1 MTDIAL
7 LMTGVLTTGQPSPP
21 IAPQLPLVQRDS
33 NHEKSTQ
40 GQLSQIV
47 PTAQITPPEFMQPE
61 ATAQAAASRITIKN
75 ESTLNPIEINILS
88 EISCLVG
95 SRNFQVLGKDNKH
108 VIAESLNFH
117 VSAPEMLLSSQPI
130 PKLVGE
136 WGNTVRS
143 FQKSPLK
150 ESKKIMLASTYF
162 VGFQLASDNLPTT
175 TPSRRAQRP
184 TGKQGS
190 NQIRAQMYNS
200 QSLPALRFGDSG
212 VAVRVLQRLLL
223 SSGYNGVQVDG
234 MFGVLT
240 EAAVKAFQNK
250 RSLAVD
256 GIVGQRTWY
265 ELTR

>member
-21 IAPQLPLVQRDS
+21 IAPELPLVQRDS
-33 NHEKSTQ
+33 DQEKSTQ
-40 GQLSQIV
+40 RQLSQIV
-47 PTAQITPPEFMQPE
+47 PAAQITPPEFVQPE
-61 ATAQAAASRITIKN
+61 ATAQAAASIINIKN
-75 ESTLNPIEINILS
+75 ESILNPIEINILS

-95 SRNFQVLGKDNKH
+95 SENFQVLRKDNKD
-108 VIAESLNFH
+108 VIAPLSFH
-117 VSAPEMLLSSQPI
+117 VCAPEMLLSSEPI
-130 PKLVGE
+130 PKSVAQ

-150 ESKKIMLASTYF
+150 ESKKITLASTYF

-175 TPSRRAQRP
+175 APSRRVQRP
-184 TGKQGS
+184 TNKQGS
-190 NQIRAQMYNS
+190 DQIRAQMYDN
-200 QSLPALRFGDSG
+200 QSLPPLGFGNSG

-223 SSGYNGVQVDG
+223 SNGYSVRVDG
-234 MFGVLT
+234 MFGALT

-250 RSLAVD
+250 RNLVVD

>member
-21 IAPQLPLVQRDS
+21 IAPELPLVQRDS
-33 NHEKSTQ
+33 DHEKSTQ
-40 GQLSQIV
+40 RQLSQIV
-47 PTAQITPPEFMQPE
+47 SAAQITPPEFVQPE
-61 ATAQAAASRITIKN
+61 ATAQTAASIINIKN
-75 ESTLNPIEINILS
+75 ESILNPIEINILS

-95 SRNFQVLGKDNKH
+95 SENFQVLRKDNKDI
-108 VIAESLNFH
+108 IAEPLSFH
-117 VSAPEMLLSSQPI
+117 VCAPEMLLSSEPI
-130 PKLVGE
+130 PKLVDQ

-175 TPSRRAQRP
+175 APSRRAQRP

-190 NQIRAQMYNS
+190 DQIRTQMYDN
-200 QSLPALRFGDSG
+200 QPLPPLGFGNSG

-223 SSGYNGVQVDG
+223 SNGYSVRVDG
-234 MFGVLT
+234 MFGALT

-250 RSLAVD
+250 RNLVVD

>member
-21 IAPQLPLVQRDS
+21 IAPELPLVQRDS
-33 NHEKSTQ
+33 DQEKSTQ
-40 GQLSQIV
+40 RQLSQIL
-47 PTAQITPPEFMQPE
+47 PAAQITPPEFVQPE
-61 ATAQAAASRITIKN
+61 ATAQAAASIISVKN

-95 SRNFQVLGKDNKH
+95 SRNFQVLRKDNKD
-108 VIAESLNFH
+108 VIAPLNFH
-117 VSAPEMLLSSQPI
+117 VCPPEMLLSSEPI
-130 PKLVGE
+130 PKLVAQ

-150 ESKKIMLASTYF
+150 QSKKIMVASTYF

-175 TPSRRAQRP
+175 ALSRRAQRP